1 MKPVGQVF
9 SLRGTSSVPL
19 FERRRAPKRTG
30 KSSPARNPVP
40 AGGESDAMV
49 RLILALVPLA
59 FAAAADDRDRD
70 IQAVLNPT
78 GVPGAAIPIAKD
90 GRGRPVVVEG
100 G

>member
-1 MKPVGQVF
+1 
-9 SLRGTSSVPL
+9 
-19 FERRRAPKRTG
+19 
-30 KSSPARNPVP
+30 
-40 AGGESDAMV
+40 MV